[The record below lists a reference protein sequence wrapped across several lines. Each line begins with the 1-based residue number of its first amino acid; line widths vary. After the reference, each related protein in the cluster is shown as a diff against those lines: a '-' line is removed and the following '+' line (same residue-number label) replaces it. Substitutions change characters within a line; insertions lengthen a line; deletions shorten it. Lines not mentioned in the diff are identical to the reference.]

1 MDVQFDCRFNVQV
14 PREMRDEV
22 FIAARQ
28 ADLLMSQWL
37 RAAIREKLE
46 RDRNER

>member
-1 MDVQFDCRFNVQV
+1 MNGPVNTSITL
-14 PREMRDEV
+14 PRDLRDEWYR
-22 FIAARQ
+22 AATQ
-28 ADLLMSQWL
+28 SGVLMSQWL